1 MSNKSIMKHIVEVQ
15 KFFRNVHVAHG
26 LLKEKGG
33 KQPQLPNDT
42 RWNSDIACLETF
54 KANHALYVEVRTEF
68 LEKEISMPDNVA
80 RNIDNIGLLRE
91 AGRLL
96 DQVKKFGIA
105 LDQLQSETCTI
116 SDACH
121 VWYGLLKDDDLEQF
135 RQAISARFKE
145 AIGEPHIPGYM
156 TDPAYYHEWE
166 GNVDQDLQNKVEEWL
181 SDLNPEYLLEYFN
194 FKLRKSETYPKH
206 MFTESV
212 RKVEAKDWWSLIQ
225 SKSSSETTTEFAGQK
240 S

>member
-1 MSNKSIMKHIVEVQ
+1 M
-15 KFFRNVHVAHG
+15 
-26 LLKEKGG
+26 
-33 KQPQLPNDT
+33 
-42 RWNSDIACLETF
+42 
-54 KANHALYVEVRTEF
+54 YVEVRTEF

-121 VWYGLLKDDDLEQF
+121 VWYGLLKDDNLEQF

-145 AIGEPHIPGYM
+145 AIGEPHILGYM

-194 FKLRKSETYPKH
+194 FKLWKSETYPKH